1 METNGADVIA
11 YKDNIKYVI
20 QVKFYN
26 NPVGNKAVQEVV
38 GAIGM
43 YKADKGIVVTN
54 STFTPSAIELAQAN
68 NIELVN
74 GESIEKYKKEILQD
88 VQPIDD
94 EEKYVQKVLDISKGI
109 SEDEQLS
116 NDTKMSIEKTFAN
129 IGKAFCLEKSQSN
142 KSYNDD
148 DINNF
153 LKMLWEKGEFYDSDG
168 NLLLISDQKDTL
180 EILIRAGIYIME
192 FFPKVNVILETIVDD
207 NEKMKQIYYEYID
220 ENEDNLFKADR
231 VFALSIMF
239 ETDVE
244 EITETINFFYNEK
257 YGISTTDEEDTFDNF
272 DDDND
277 NLFYE

>member
-129 IGKAFCLEKSQSN
+129 IGKA
-142 KSYNDD
+142 
-148 DINNF
+148 
-153 LKMLWEKGEFYDSDG
+153 
-168 NLLLISDQKDTL
+168 
-180 EILIRAGIYIME
+180 
-192 FFPKVNVILETIVDD
+192 
-207 NEKMKQIYYEYID
+207 
-220 ENEDNLFKADR
+220 
-231 VFALSIMF
+231 
-239 ETDVE
+239 
-244 EITETINFFYNEK
+244 
-257 YGISTTDEEDTFDNF
+257 
-272 DDDND
+272 
-277 NLFYE
+277 

>member
-1 METNGADVIA
+1 MATNGADVIA

-68 NIELVN
+68 NIELVD
-74 GESIEKYKKEILQD
+74 GASIEKYKKEILQN

-94 EEKYVQKVLDISKGI
+94 KEQYVQKVLDISKDI
-109 SEDEQLS
+109 SENEQVG
-116 NDTKMSIEKTFAN
+116 NDTGMSIEKTFAN
-129 IGKAFCLEKSQSN
+129 IGKAFYIEKNQSN
-142 KSYNDD
+142 KPYNDD

-153 LKMLWEKGEFYDSDG
+153 LEMLWEKGEFYDSEG
-168 NLLLISDQKDTL
+168 KELLISDKRDTL
-180 EILIRAGIYIME
+180 DVLVRAGIYIME
-192 FFPKVNVILETIVDD
+192 FLPKVNVILETIVDD
-207 NEKMKQIYYEYID
+207 DEKMRKIYYEYID
-220 ENEDNLFKADR
+220 ENENDLYRADR

-244 EITETINFFYNEK
+244 EIIETINFFYNEK
-257 YGISTTDEEDTFDNF
+257 YGINTTDEEDTFDNF
-272 DDDND
+272 DDD
-277 NLFYE
+277 LFDE

>member
-88 VQPIDD
+88 VQSVDD
-94 EEKYVQKVLDISKGI
+94 EEQYVQKVLDISKEI
-109 SEDEQLS
+109 SKDEQLS

-153 LKMLWEKGEFYDSDG
+153 LKMLWEKGEFYDSEG

-192 FFPKVNVILETIVDD
+192 FFPKVNVILENIVDD

-220 ENEDNLFKADR
+220 ENEDNLFKVDR

-257 YGISTTDEEDTFDNF
+257 YEISTTDEEDTFDNF